1 MVPSIFDE
9 AGGKIISATWT
20 SSIRYTYYVLYETSS
35 CDLQGSVMETPYF
48 EVELSLVEEDVPA
61 IASKGAENGAVDEHI
76 GSIGMVIGS
85 AVAVLFYCM

>member
-1 MVPSIFDE
+1 
-9 AGGKIISATWT
+9 
-20 SSIRYTYYVLYETSS
+20 
-35 CDLQGSVMETPYF
+35 METPYF